1 MIGPGDY
8 FQGQVVY
15 AKGASQY
22 ASNTPGAFL
31 AKQGDT
37 FAINVVNDGGFTGTA
52 AAPGIYELTTA
63 WSVFASY
70 EHFWTPSLRTSLY
83 GSYVDYSRPDGLNNA
98 LCASGLQAG
107 GTSALGRAGGCDL
120 NSQYWV
126 VGSRS
131 QWNITK
137 DLYMG
142 FDVLYSKLN
151 SATLNTAGTY
161 TAAAGNGVAAWATSI
176 RQAAWTP
183 FRRLGVSI
191 ATSFL
196 DDRVGSTC

>member
-1 MIGPGDY
+1 MGLGGQRRSAAQLPDDWTWRLLPGPGRSTP
-8 FQGQVVY
+8 Q
-15 AKGASQY
+15 GASQY
-22 ASNTPGAFL
+22 ASNTPRRASS
-31 AKQGDT
+31 AKQGGSV
-37 FAINVVNDGGFTGTA
+37 FGIVNVNDGGFTGTA

-83 GSYVDYSRPDGLNNA
+83 GSYVDYSRSDALNTA
-98 LCASGLQAG
+98 MCASGLQTG

-120 NSQYWV
+120 DSQYWV

-142 FDVLYSKLN
+142 FDVLYSK
-151 SATLNTAGTY
+151 AEQ
-161 TAAAGNGVAAWATSI
+161 
-176 RQAAWTP
+176 RQHST
-183 FRRLGVSI
+183 RLGPI
-191 ATSFL
+191 PPP
-196 DDRVGSTC
+196 RVTA